1 MKLPRRSIAMV
12 GLLIAASVVFAPLLA
27 ALAGT
32 GLSASAVAEAL
43 RGSARP
49 LLGSAGTSAVA
60 GVVSLALGV
69 PFAMCVER
77 SRTWVRRA
85 CWAVGLAVLMVPPY
99 VVAEAWIVL
108 LGPVGKLSRGA
119 VELLGFGPAPGDPM
133 AMARFSVPGYVYSW
147 PAVGV
152 VMGGCLF
159 PIVAL
164 AVASA
169 FRRTDQRMFESA
181 RLAQGQRGV
190 LAVGAR
196 AMALPALGAG
206 LLVFA
211 ATLTEF
217 AVPQLLRVSTVGEAI
232 YERIQEGEL
241 PVAAALSLP
250 LMPLVLGAG
259 GLGAWALAR
268 SRAASLAGME
278 GEVPKFTARSRG
290 LRGDVVAG
298 CATVIAATPA
308 LLLPALSLGWLA
320 STWRL
325 TEVSAEVSTD
335 ARYRVLRASGFGE
348 AMSGAWELARSD
360 AFRTAWLAALAATVS
375 TFFAVMLARAA
386 SRAGWGW
393 MLGVLG
399 AGLAVPASI
408 VGLGLIALWDRGWGE
423 AVYQSWGIVLLAW
436 LARFFPVGVFLSQG
450 ALSRVPR
457 ELESAAALAGRGAVG
472 RLWAVVLPGAA
483 PGIVA
488 AWLAVY
494 VLSATEF
501 SATLLVSP
509 PGGSLLAP
517 SVLNL
522 IRRGQDPEIAAC
534 QVLLL
539 AVVAIPLLPLGA
551 ATAVM
556 AFRFGRKGESQ

>member
-1 MKLPRRSIAMV
+1 
-12 GLLIAASVVFAPLLA
+12 
-27 ALAGT
+27 
-32 GLSASAVAEAL
+32 
-43 RGSARP
+43 
-49 LLGSAGTSAVA
+49 
-60 GVVSLALGV
+60 
-69 PFAMCVER
+69 
-77 SRTWVRRA
+77 
-85 CWAVGLAVLMVPPY
+85 LAVLMVPPY

-217 AVPQLLRVSTVGEAI
+217 AVP
-232 YERIQEGEL
+232 
-241 PVAAALSLP
+241 P
-250 LMPLVLGAG
+250 LMRWVRGAG

-290 LRGDVVAG
+290 LWGDVVAG

-325 TEVSAEVSTD
+325 TEVSADVSTD

-348 AMSGAWELARSD
+348 AMSLAWELARSD

-375 TFFAVMLARAA
+375 TCFAVMLARAA

-501 SATLLVSP
+501 SATLLASP